1 MLVYEI
7 IIWSILI
14 GLWIWLQ
21 LWNVQ
26 LTKINRQLQKQI
38 YQLQRELGQ
47 YKSRPSQT
55 NHMYD
60 MPPPA
65 SVQ

>member
-1 MLVYEI
+1 MLAYEI
-7 IIWSILI
+7 VIWSILI

-26 LTKINRQLQKQI
+26 LTKVNRRLRKQI
-38 YQLQRELGQ
+38 YQLQGELAQ
-47 YKSRPSQT
+47 CESRSSQP
-55 NHMYD
+55 NHTHE

-65 SVQ
+65 SLQ

>member
-1 MLVYEI
+1 MLAYEI
-7 IIWSILI
+7 VIWSILI

-21 LWNVQ
+21 LWNVK
-26 LTKINRQLQKQI
+26 LAKINRRLRKQI
-38 YQLQRELGQ
+38 YQLQGELDQ
-47 YKSRPSQT
+47 YESRPSQT
-55 NHMYD
+55 NHTHD